1 MSISNNYHNNI
12 LKEQIIFLILIFLW
26 FPILFSN
33 YLPGKTEI
41 FPFGL
46 FTIFFLNIKN
56 ATRIFFFSFFCFI
69 YTLFVN
75 LKSEVLEFLSSYIPF
90 LNIFLIY
97 FFCKNIDF
105 KLNFKIFQNSIKI
118 IICFTYLMFFMELL
132 NLDRFFFVFNPLR
145 IDEPGG
151 LSLSY
156 INRFNFFESEPSRA
170 SLFLFILGVISQS
183 LFKKNNFL
191 IINFILDIIF
201 VRSLVGYAL
210 WFLFFL
216 FYNKK
221 YIIFFIFLFVLS
233 IFFSLNTRF
242 DYLISKIFQNPTYIL
257 EEISILSGHRLP
269 SVMLTAELFME
280 NILGYGFVD
289 TKIYLKNLYLLNI
302 QRYDFF
308 LEETQIRVAFKDGLF
323 SLDGIFLNLI
333 FSLGILGFLFIIFII
348 KKIFFNFKKKN
359 KLTQSAIIA
368 IIIICFFA
376 VGKGVVYPWIL
387 FGLIHNKTVTKYFS
401 S

>member
-1 MSISNNYHNNI
+1 MLISTNYYNNI
-12 LKEQIIFLILIFLW
+12 LKEQIIFLVLIFLW

-33 YLPGKTEI
+33 NLPGKTEI

-69 YTLFVN
+69 YTLFAN
-75 LKSEVLEFLSSYIPF
+75 PKSEALEFLSSYIPF

-97 FFCKNIDF
+97 FFCKNTDF

-118 IICFTYLMFFMELL
+118 IICFTYLMFFLELL
-132 NLDRFFFVFNPLR
+132 NLDRFFFVLNPLR

-151 LSLSY
+151 LSFDY
-156 INRFNFFESEPSRA
+156 NNRFNFFESEPSRS

-201 VRSLVGYAL
+201 VRSLVGYTL

-216 FYNKK
+216 FFNKK
-221 YIIFFIFLFVLS
+221 FIIFLLFIFVL
-233 IFFSLNTRF
+233 ITFFTF
-242 DYLISKIFQNPTYIL
+242 DPRLVYLTSKIFQDPTFIL

-269 SVMLTAELFME
+269 SVMMAVELFME

-289 TKIYLKNLYLLNI
+289 TKIYLKNLYLLNS

-308 LEETQIRVAFKDGLF
+308 LEEIQIRVAFKEGNLSLEGVF
-323 SLDGIFLNLI
+323 SNIL
-333 FSLGILGFLFIIFII
+333 FSLGILGLFFIIFII

-359 KLTQSAIIA
+359 KLIQSAIIA

-387 FGLIHNKTVTKYFS
+387 FGLIHNKTLTKYFS
-401 S
+401 